1 MLLPAFALAILAAGL
16 VVRLSGQATLASH
29 LWMTGLVIGGIPI
42 LWQSARAVARGQL
55 ASDLVAS
62 LAILGAIWFDQP
74 LAGLIIVLMQ
84 SGGEALEH
92 YAEGRASDAV
102 RALEERAPVRAH
114 RIAARGTEDIP
125 VAAILVNDLLLIRPG
140 ELVPCDGVVTE
151 GRSHLDTSSITGES
165 IPVTATP
172 GTTVASGYLNADGP
186 LTIRATATARESQYA
201 RIVDLVRSAQ
211 ASKAPIQRLA
221 DRYAAWFTPL
231 TLVACA
237 AAWWISGDPNRI
249 LAVLVVATPCP
260 LILAAPVAI
269 LGGIN
274 RGARRGILFLHGSA
288 VEQLT
293 RIDVVICDKTGTLT
307 IGEPHVDRVTV
318 LPPFEEG
325 AVLGLVAAVERGSSH
340 PLAAPILREAARRH
354 IKLTDASNLRETA
367 GRGIAG
373 TVGSHRVLV
382 GSPAFLRE
390 SVPGSSAALATIL
403 PETSVVLTAAV
414 AIDDQVAGTITFAD
428 AVRPGIS
435 AFLARLHTLGV
446 RRILLL
452 SGDSTANA
460 RAIAQM
466 VGIDEAHGDQLP
478 GDKTAWVERLRRD
491 GHQVLMLGDGTN
503 DAPALAA
510 ASVGVAL
517 SRGHSGITSES
528 ADIVLTSDDPTRLA
542 DAFVIA
548 QRTLRIA
555 RQSIWTG
562 LGLSMIAMLCAGA
575 GLIAPVAG
583 ALLQEAIDVAV
594 ILNALRASMAGRST
608 PAP

>member
-1 MLLPAFALAILAAGL
+1 
-16 VVRLSGQATLASH
+16 
-29 LWMTGLVIGGIPI
+29 MTGLVIGGAPI
-42 LWQSARAVARGQL
+42 LWQSGRALLSRRL

-84 SGGEALEH
+84 SGGEALER

-102 RALEERAPVRAH
+102 RSLEQRAPVRTH
-114 RIAARGTEDIP
+114 RVTSGGVEDIS
-125 VAAILVNDLLLIRPG
+125 VAAILVDDDLLVRPG
-140 ELVPCDGVVTE
+140 ELVPCDGVVIS

-165 IPVTATP
+165 MPVAALP
-172 GTTVASGYLNADGP
+172 GTRVASGYLNADSP
-186 LTIRATATARESQYA
+186 FTMRATATAGESQYA

-231 TLVACA
+231 TLLACA
-237 AAWWISGDPNRI
+237 AAWWISGDPHRI

-288 VEQLT
+288 LEQLN

-307 IGEPHVDRVTV
+307 IGEPQVTRLSV
-318 LPPFEEG
+318 LPPFEERE
-325 AVLGLVAAVERGSSH
+325 VLRLAATAELGSSH
-340 PLAAPILREAARRH
+340 PLAR
-354 IKLTDASNLRETA
+354 SVVVQA
-367 GRGIAG
+367 GRRGIELAEAIGLTEASGSGITGMVEGRQVMIGSAG
-373 TVGSHRVLV
+373 YIRHAL
-382 GSPAFLRE
+382 PQ
-390 SVPGSSAALATIL
+390 SSATLDSL
-403 PETSVVLTAAV
+403 GTSQGTGLHAVV
-414 AIDDQVAGTITFAD
+414 AIDGEVAGGITFD
-428 AVRPGIS
+428 DEVRPGV
-435 AFLARLHTLGV
+435 AEFLRRLHAHGV
-446 RRILLL
+446 RRIILL

-460 RAIAQM
+460 ESIARM

-478 GDKTAWVERLRRD
+478 GDKTAWVERLKAA
-491 GHQVLMLGDGTN
+491 GHRVLMLGDGTN

-528 ADIVLTSDDPTRLA
+528 ADIVLTSDDPTRLL
-542 DAFVIA
+542 DALLIA
-548 QRTLRIA
+548 HRTLRIA

-562 LGLSMIAMLCAGA
+562 LGLSVIAMGFAGA
-575 GLIAPVAG
+575 GVITPVAG
-583 ALLQEAIDVAV
+583 ALLQEVIDVAV
-594 ILNALRASMAGRST
+594 ILNALRASATS
-608 PAP
+608 